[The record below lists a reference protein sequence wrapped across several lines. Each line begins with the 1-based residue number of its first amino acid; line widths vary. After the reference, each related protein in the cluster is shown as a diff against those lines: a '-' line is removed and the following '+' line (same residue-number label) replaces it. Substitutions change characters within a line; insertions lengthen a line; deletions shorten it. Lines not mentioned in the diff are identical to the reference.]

1 MDRSTTLRVAAAT
14 VIGAAVLTF
23 AAYRLAPKLGP
34 AGERAPEINVQRLDD
49 GRVVSLSELR
59 GQVVLLNFWATWCP
73 PCRLEMPGFERV
85 YEARRDDGFTVLGL
99 STDYQLDDAQIRWF
113 LGQRGITYP
122 VARATGLASQA
133 YGNVETLPTSF
144 LIDAK
149 GRIRR
154 TMTGVFDQAEL
165 VAAVDSLLRE
175 AGREPTGQV
184 ATVRHGAPAWPDL
197 KGVGQVIGPAD
208 AAVSVVEFSDYGC
221 TYCRRFSTEIF
232 PQLYTEFM
240 ETGKVRWVHVPFIL
254 GKFPNAEEASAA
266 AICAAEQGDGVFW
279 PVHMKL
285 FGRQPEWR
293 AASDPLPVFLGY
305 LKSTGG
311 DAAAFESCYRSDRPG
326 RVLARVEQIAAAAGV
341 AATPTFFVNG
351 QLVQG
356 AVPLAEFR
364 SILGEAAGE

>member
-1 MDRSTTLRVAAAT
+1 MDRSRTLRIAAVT
-14 VIGAAVLTF
+14 VVGAAVLTV
-23 AAYRLAPKLGP
+23 AAYRLLPSLSP
-34 AGERAPEINVQRLDD
+34 AGERAPEINVQRLD
-49 GRVVSLSELR
+49 GRLVSLSEMR

-73 PCRLEMPGFERV
+73 PCRLEMPGFEQV
-85 YEARRDDGFTVLGL
+85 YEARKDDGFTVLGL
-99 STDYQLDDAQIRWF
+99 STDYQLSDDQIRWF
-113 LGQRGITYP
+113 LEQRGITYP

-154 TMTGVFDQAEL
+154 TVTGAFDQAEL
-165 VAAVDSLLRE
+165 VAVVDSLLRE

-184 ATVRHGAPAWPDL
+184 AMVRRGAPSWLDL
-197 KGVGQVIGPAD
+197 KGVGQVIGSD
-208 AAVSVVEFSDYGC
+208 AAPVSVVEFSDYGC

-232 PQLYTEFM
+232 PRLYSEFM
-240 ETGKVRWVHVPFIL
+240 ETGKVRWVHLPFIL

-266 AICAAEQGDGVFW
+266 GICAAEQGNDIFW

-285 FGRQPEWR
+285 FVRQAEWR
-293 AASDPLPVFLGY
+293 AAADPLPVFLSY
-305 LKSTGG
+305 LEASDG
-311 DAAAFESCYRSDRPG
+311 DRAAFESCYHSNRPG
-326 RVLARVEQIAAAAGV
+326 TILARVEQLASAAGV

-364 SILGEAAGE
+364 QILEQASSE